1 MVFDKMNSN
10 ITHHSQS
17 VNRELL
23 EKFEFNSDVIKSF
36 ISQSE
41 IPVDFYNK
49 NGQILIHKKSD
60 ASEEDVTRLQK
71 FESQGIY
78 FLISEKDKFIKP
90 KSPDAVHGREV
101 SFTKLV
107 NPDLTV
113 ALAKEASDLLE
124 ELKHF
129 PLTNNHI
136 RLVQKGIDDILA
148 DFKGSTDME
157 LGLVNVIEVMRQAG
171 IRAASEMMTKRT
183 IIAMAMKL
191 RGMKALSKNDNE
203 IQKTKQLN
211 VMLASFMVDI
221 GKSRMKLPNH
231 IDLRPEEFDY
241 IKNHP
246 IISYLMIGNLSGVNS
261 EVKSAVLNSH
271 RTFRGEGLNNNY
283 PSTNMIIRKLTEYLQ
298 KYKGDKSKQTLIE
311 DIQKQIHHILGNMY
325 TDEDPGIISIS
336 GEFASLSSDQEWRPA
351 YDAVVSMKLILNNSF
366 FSYNEKIVRD
376 FFDLMALSLCE
387 NRSVLN
393 PGDYVIVVSTDSQ
406 KKIHFETCAIKEIF
420 RHQTRPLLERIG
432 TIRPVI
438 TSKGKIKIQGYDP
451 HSFRQDKR
459 KAVFDLN
466 NSMDPR
472 RVIYM
477 IDPELEPSLYE
488 KVDQSFRGTAPRSVA

>member
-1 MVFDKMNSN
+1 MSNNS
-10 ITHHSQS
+10 HS
-17 VNRELL
+17 VNKELL

-36 ISQSE
+36 ILQSE

-60 ASEEDVTRLQK
+60 ASEEDVKRLQK
-71 FESQGIY
+71 FESQGIF
-78 FLISEKDKFIKP
+78 FLISEKDKFIQTKR
-90 KSPDAVHGREV
+90 PDSVNGREV

-107 NPDLTV
+107 NTDLTI
-113 ALAKEASDLLE
+113 ALAREASDLLE

-129 PLTNNHI
+129 PLNNNHI
-136 RLVQKGIDDILA
+136 RKVQKGIDEILV
-148 DFKGSTDME
+148 DFKASTDME

-171 IRAASEMMTKRT
+171 VKTDSEIMTKRT
-183 IIAMAMKL
+183 VISMAMKL
-191 RGMKALSKNDNE
+191 RGMKALSKADNE
-203 IQKTKQLN
+203 VQKAKQLN
-211 VMLASFMVDI
+211 VMLASYMVDI
-221 GKSRMKLPNH
+221 GKARMKLPNH
-231 IDLRPEEFDY
+231 SNLRPEEYEY

-246 IISYLMIGNLSGVNS
+246 IISYLMIGNLNGIDS

-283 PSTNMIIRKLTEYLQ
+283 PTTNMLIRKLTEYLQ
-298 KYKGDKSKQTLIE
+298 KYKDDRTKLILLE
-311 DIQKQIHHILGNMY
+311 DIQKQIHHLVNSTY
-325 TDEDPGIISIS
+325 TDEDPGIISIA
-336 GEFASLSSDQEWRPA
+336 GEFASLSSDQEWRQA
-351 YDAVVSMKLILNNSF
+351 YDAVTSMKLILNNSF

-393 PGDYVIVVSTDSQ
+393 TGDYIIVVSMDSQ
-406 KKIHFETCAIKEIF
+406 RKVHFETCVIKEIY

-438 TSKGKIKIQGYDP
+438 TNKGKIKIEGYDP
-451 HSFRQDKR
+451 HSFRHDKR
-459 KAVFDLN
+459 KAVFNLN

-472 RVIYM
+472 RVIYV
-477 IDPELEPSLYE
+477 IDPELEPNLFE
-488 KVDQSFRGTAPRSVA
+488 KVDQSYRGSAPRSVA

>member
-1 MVFDKMNSN
+1 MNTNMSN
-10 ITHHSQS
+10 HSHT

-36 ISQSE
+36 VSQSE

-60 ASEEDVTRLQK
+60 ASEEDVKRLQK

-78 FLISEKDKFIKP
+78 FLTSEKDKFARP
-90 KSPDAVHGREV
+90 KNPDTIHGREV

-107 NPDLTV
+107 NSDLTI
-113 ALAKEASDLLE
+113 ALAREASDLLE
-124 ELKHF
+124 ELKHY
-129 PLTNNHI
+129 PLSNHNI
-136 RLVQKGIDDILA
+136 RMVQKGIDDILA
-148 DFKGSTDME
+148 DFKASSDME
-157 LGLVNVIEVMRQAG
+157 LGLVNVIEVMKQAG
-171 IRAASEMMTKRT
+171 IRADSEIMTKRT
-183 IIAMAMKL
+183 VISMAMKL
-191 RGMKALSKNDNE
+191 RGMKALSKTDNE
-203 IQKTKQLN
+203 IQKAKQFN

-231 IDLRPEEFDY
+231 SNLRPEEFDY

-246 IISYLMIGNLSGVNS
+246 IISYMMIGNLSGIDS

-283 PSTNMIIRKLTEYLQ
+283 PSTNMILRKLTEYLQ
-298 KYKGDKSKQTLIE
+298 KYKDDRTKQILIE
-311 DIQKQIHHILGNMY
+311 DIQKQIHHILSNSY
-325 TDEDPGIISIS
+325 TDDDPGIISIA

-351 YDAVVSMKLILNNSF
+351 YDAMASMKLILNNSF

-393 PGDYVIVVSTDSQ
+393 PGDYIIVVSMDSQ
-406 KKIHFETCAIKEIF
+406 RKVHFETCVIKEIY

-432 TIRPVI
+432 TIRPLI
-438 TSKGKIKIQGYDP
+438 TNKGKIKIEGYDP

-472 RVIYM
+472 RVIYV
-477 IDPELEPSLYE
+477 IDPELEPNLFE
-488 KVDQSFRGTAPRSVA
+488 KVDQSFRGSAPRSVA

>member
-1 MVFDKMNSN
+1 M
-10 ITHHSQS
+10 S
-17 VNRELL
+17 VNSHSVNKELL
-23 EKFEFNSDVIKSF
+23 EKFEFTSDVIKSF

-60 ASEEDVTRLQK
+60 ASEEDITKLQK
-71 FESQGIY
+71 FESQGIF
-78 FLISEKDKFIKP
+78 FLISEKDKIVKN
-90 KSPDAVHGREV
+90 KKPDAVHGREV

-107 NPDLTV
+107 NSDLTV
-113 ALAKEASDLLE
+113 ALAREASDLLE

-129 PLTNNHI
+129 PLNSNHI
-136 RLVQKGIDDILA
+136 RKVQRGIDDILV
-148 DFKGSTDME
+148 DFKSSSDME

-171 IRAASEMMTKRT
+171 VKADSEIMTKRT
-183 IIAMAMKL
+183 VISMAMKL
-191 RGMKALSKNDNE
+191 RGMKALNKAESE
-203 IQKTKQLN
+203 LQKAKQLN
-211 VMLASFMVDI
+211 VMLASYMVDI

-231 IDLRPEEFDY
+231 SNLRPEEFEY

-246 IISYLMIGNLSGVNS
+246 IISYLMIGNLTGIDS

-283 PSTNMIIRKLTEYLQ
+283 PSTNMLIRKLTEYLQ
-298 KYKGDKSKQTLIE
+298 KYKDDKTKQTLIE
-311 DIQKQIHHILGNMY
+311 DIQRQIHHLLNSTY

-336 GEFASLSSDQEWRPA
+336 GEFASLSSDQDWRPA
-351 YDAVVSMKLILNNSF
+351 FDPLTSMKLILNNSF

-387 NRSVLN
+387 NQSVLN
-393 PGDYVIVVSTDSQ
+393 PGDYIIVVSMDSQ
-406 KKIHFETCAIKEIF
+406 RKVHFETCVIKEIY

-432 TIRPVI
+432 TIRPLI
-438 TSKGKIKIQGYDP
+438 TNKGKIRIDGYDP
-451 HSFRQDKR
+451 HSFREDKR
-459 KAVFDLN
+459 KAIFNLN

-472 RVIYM
+472 RVIYI
-477 IDPELEPSLYE
+477 IDPELEPSLFE
-488 KVDQSFRGTAPRSVA
+488 KVDQNFRGTAPRSVA

>member
-1 MVFDKMNSN
+1 MNSN
-10 ITHHSQS
+10 MSNHSHSVSS
-17 VNRELL
+17 VNKELL

-78 FLISEKDKFIKP
+78 FLISEKDKFVKP
-90 KSPDAVHGREV
+90 KQPDNVHGKEV

-107 NPDLTV
+107 NVDLTIT
-113 ALAKEASDLLE
+113 LAREASDLLE
-124 ELKHF
+124 ELKHY
-129 PLTNNHI
+129 PLNSNHI
-136 RLVQKGIDDILA
+136 RMVQKGIDDILM
-148 DFKGSTDME
+148 DFKSSSDME

-171 IRAASEMMTKRT
+171 IKADSEIMTKRT
-183 IIAMAMKL
+183 VISMAMKL
-191 RGMKALSKNDNE
+191 RGMKALSKTDNE
-203 IQKTKQLN
+203 IQKTKQFN
-211 VMLASFMVDI
+211 VMLASYMVDI

-231 IDLRPEEFDY
+231 TNLRPEEFDY

-246 IISYLMIGNLSGVNS
+246 IISYLMIGNLNGIDSD
-261 EVKSAVLNSH
+261 VKAAVLNSH
-271 RTFRGEGLNNNY
+271 RTYRGEGLNNNY

-298 KYKGDKSKQTLIE
+298 KYKDDKTKQILIE
-311 DIQKQIHHILGNMY
+311 DIQKQIHHILSNTY

-336 GEFASLSSDQEWRPA
+336 GEFASLSSDQDWRPA
-351 YDAVVSMKLILNNSF
+351 YDALTSMKLILNNSF

-393 PGDYVIVVSTDSQ
+393 PGDYIIVVSMDSQ
-406 KKIHFETCAIKEIF
+406 RKVHFETCVIKEIY

-438 TSKGKIKIQGYDP
+438 TNKGKIKIEGYDP

-472 RVIYM
+472 RVIYI
-477 IDPELEPSLYE
+477 IDPELEPNLYE

>member
-1 MVFDKMNSN
+1 MNSN
-10 ITHHSQS
+10 TTHNSHS

-23 EKFEFNSDVIKSF
+23 EKFEFNSEVIRSF

-41 IPVDFYNK
+41 IPVNFYNK
-49 NGQILIHKKSD
+49 NGQVLIHKKSD

-71 FESQGIY
+71 FASQGIY

-90 KSPDAVHGREV
+90 KNPDAVHGRNV
-101 SFTKLV
+101 SLTKLV
-107 NPDLTV
+107 NADLTL
-113 ALAKEASDLLE
+113 ALAREASDLLE

-129 PLTNNHI
+129 PLSNHNI
-136 RLVQKGIDDILA
+136 RMVQKGIDDILT
-148 DFKGSTDME
+148 DFKTSSDME
-157 LGLVNVIEVMRQAG
+157 LGLVNVIEVMRQSG
-171 IRAASEMMTKRT
+171 IKTDSEMMTKRT
-183 IIAMAMKL
+183 VIAMAMKL
-191 RGMKALSKNDNE
+191 RGMKALSKTDNE
-203 IQKTKQLN
+203 IQKAKQLN

-231 IDLRPEEFDY
+231 SNLRPEEFDY
-241 IKNHP
+241 IKSHP
-246 IISYLMIGNLSGVNS
+246 IISYLMIGNLSGIDS

-283 PSTNMIIRKLTEYLQ
+283 PSNNIILRRLTEYLR
-298 KYKGDKSKQTLIE
+298 KYKDDQTKHVLIE
-311 DIQKQIHHILGNMY
+311 DIQKQIHRILSNTY

-336 GEFASLSSDQEWRPA
+336 GEFASLTSDQEWRPA
-351 YDAVVSMKLILNNSF
+351 YDSLTAMKLILNNSF

-376 FFDLMALSLCE
+376 FFDLMGLSLCE

-393 PGDYVIVVSTDSQ
+393 PGDYVIVVSMDSQ
-406 KKIHFETCAIKEIF
+406 RKVHFEICVIKEIF

-438 TSKGKIKIQGYDP
+438 TNKGKIKIEGYDP
-451 HSFRQDKR
+451 HSFRQDRR

-472 RVIYM
+472 RVIYV
-477 IDPELEPSLYE
+477 IDPELEPNLYE

>member
-1 MVFDKMNSN
+1 MNSN
-10 ITHHSQS
+10 MSNSSHT
-17 VNRELL
+17 VNRDLL

-78 FLISEKDKFIKP
+78 FLISEKDKFAKP
-90 KSPDAVHGREV
+90 KNPDSVHGREV

-107 NPDLTV
+107 NSDLTV
-113 ALAKEASDLLE
+113 ALAREASDLLE
-124 ELKHF
+124 ELKHY
-129 PLTNNHI
+129 PLTNHNI
-136 RLVQKGIDDILA
+136 RLVQKGIDDILV
-148 DFKGSTDME
+148 DFKASSDME

-171 IRAASEMMTKRT
+171 IKADSEMMTKRT
-183 IIAMAMKL
+183 VISMAMKL
-191 RGMKALSKNDNE
+191 RGMKALSKTDND

-231 IDLRPEEFDY
+231 PDLRPEEFDY

-246 IISYLMIGNLSGVNS
+246 IISYLMIGNLNGIDSD
-261 EVKSAVLNSH
+261 VKAAVLNSH

-283 PSTNMIIRKLTEYLQ
+283 PSSNVILRRLTEYLQ
-298 KYKGDKSKQTLIE
+298 KYKDDKSKQILIE
-311 DIQKQIHHILGNMY
+311 DIQKQIHHILSNSY

-336 GEFASLSSDQEWRPA
+336 GEFASLSSDQDWRPA
-351 YDAVVSMKLILNNSF
+351 YDALTSMKLILNNSF

-393 PGDYVIVVSTDSQ
+393 PGDYIIVVSMDSQ
-406 KKIHFETCAIKEIF
+406 KKVHFETCVIKEIF

-432 TIRPVI
+432 TIRPII
-438 TSKGKIKIQGYDP
+438 TNKGKIKIEGYDP
-451 HSFRQDKR
+451 QSFRQDKR

-472 RVIYM
+472 RVIYI
-477 IDPELEPSLYE
+477 IDPELEPNLYE

>member
-1 MVFDKMNSN
+1 MNSN
-10 ITHHSQS
+10 ASHHSQS

-78 FLISEKDKFIKP
+78 FLISEKDKVIKP
-90 KSPDAVHGREV
+90 KDNPDMVHGREV

-107 NPDLTV
+107 NPNLTV
-113 ALAKEASDLLE
+113 ALAKEASELLE

-171 IRAASEMMTKRT
+171 IKADSEMMTKRT
-183 IIAMAMKL
+183 VISMAMKL
-191 RGMKALSKNDNE
+191 RGLKALSKTDNE

-211 VMLASFMVDI
+211 IMLASFMVDI

-231 IDLRPEEFDY
+231 TDLRPEEFDY

-283 PSTNMIIRKLTEYLQ
+283 PTTNIIIRRLTEYLQ
-298 KYKGDKSKQTLIE
+298 KYKDDKTKKILIE
-311 DIQKQIHHILGNMY
+311 DIQKQIHYALNNTY

-336 GEFASLSSDQEWRPA
+336 GEFASLSSDQEWRNS
-351 YDAVVSMKLILNNSF
+351 YDALTSMKLILNNSF

-376 FFDLMALSLCE
+376 FFDFMALSLCE

-406 KKIHFETCAIKEIF
+406 RKIHFETCVIKEIF

-438 TSKGKIKIQGYDP
+438 INKGKIKIQGYDP

-466 NSMDPR
+466 NSMDSR
-472 RVIYM
+472 RVIYI

-488 KVDQSFRGTAPRSVA
+488 KVDQSFRGTVPRSAA

>member
-1 MVFDKMNSN
+1 M
-10 ITHHSQS
+10 S
-17 VNRELL
+17 VNSHSVNKELL
-23 EKFEFNSDVIKSF
+23 EKFEFTSDVIKSF

-60 ASEEDVTRLQK
+60 ASEEDITKLQK
-71 FESQGIY
+71 FESQGIF
-78 FLISEKDKFIKP
+78 FLISEKDKIVKN
-90 KSPDAVHGREV
+90 KKPDAVHGREV

-107 NPDLTV
+107 NSDLTV
-113 ALAKEASDLLE
+113 ALAREASDLLE

-129 PLTNNHI
+129 PLNSNHI
-136 RLVQKGIDDILA
+136 RKVQRGIDDILV
-148 DFKGSTDME
+148 DFKSSSDME

-171 IRAASEMMTKRT
+171 VKADSEIMTKRT
-183 IIAMAMKL
+183 VISMAMKL
-191 RGMKALSKNDNE
+191 RGMKALNKAESE
-203 IQKTKQLN
+203 LQKVKQLN
-211 VMLASFMVDI
+211 VMLASYMVDI

-231 IDLRPEEFDY
+231 SNLRPEEFEY

-246 IISYLMIGNLSGVNS
+246 IISYLMIGNLTGIDS

-283 PSTNMIIRKLTEYLQ
+283 PSTNMLIRKLTEYLQ
-298 KYKGDKSKQTLIE
+298 KYKDDKTKQTLIE
-311 DIQKQIHHILGNMY
+311 DIQRQIHHLLNSTY

-336 GEFASLSSDQEWRPA
+336 GEFASLSSDQDWRPA
-351 YDAVVSMKLILNNSF
+351 FDPLTSMKLILNNSF

-387 NRSVLN
+387 NQSVLN
-393 PGDYVIVVSTDSQ
+393 PGDYIIVVSMDSQ
-406 KKIHFETCAIKEIF
+406 RKVHFETCVIKEIY

-432 TIRPVI
+432 TIRPLI
-438 TSKGKIKIQGYDP
+438 TNKGKIRIDGYDP
-451 HSFRQDKR
+451 HSFREDKR
-459 KAVFDLN
+459 KAIFNLN

-472 RVIYM
+472 RVIYI
-477 IDPELEPSLYE
+477 IDPELEPSLFE
-488 KVDQSFRGTAPRSVA
+488 KVDQNFRGTAPRSVA